1 MVDLNKKVSRRQF
14 LNILLTG
21 SIATLAGAVIYP
33 LLKYINPPKGLED
46 TATSVV
52 AAKADELLLNSA
64 KIFRFGNK
72 PGILVHTAQGEY
84 KAFSAVCTHLNC
96 TVQYDQVASH
106 IWCAC
111 HNGHFDLN
119 GRVISGPPPR
129 PLEEFNVSIR
139 GEDIVVAK
147 KG

>member
-1 MVDLNKKVSRRQF
+1 MIDLNQKISRKQF
-14 LNILLTG
+14 LNILLTA
-21 SIATLAGAVIYP
+21 SVATLASAVIYP
-33 LLKYINPPKGLED
+33 VLKYINPPKGLED

-52 AAKADELLLNSA
+52 AARADELPLNSA

-72 PGILVHTAQGEY
+72 PGILVHTAAGEY
-84 KAFSAVCTHLNC
+84 KAFSAVCTHLGC
-96 TVQYDQVASH
+96 TVQYDRDASH

-129 PLEEFNVSIR
+129 PLEEFNVSLR